1 MLYFG
6 AHICY
11 NKQIITHLF
20 TGDDMANQS
29 DCIILGGGAGGLFAC
44 AYLASHGLNVTLV
57 EKLDR
62 VGKKLMAA
70 GNGRCNISNTDMNPA
85 YYGDAEAFVSGVYT
99 AATPEDVLSFFAHLG
114 LMTAVEDGR
123 IYPRTMMASSVLDV
137 LRAACDQPNVRLL
150 TSCTAV
156 SLVPSR
162 RGGWSVELDNGEGL
176 FAPYVLSAL
185 GGSAAPHLGTDG
197 SGARLLGDLGHTVTP
212 LYPALVQLRCD
223 HGALRSLKGLRAQ
236 AELTLLIDGK
246 SAAQETGELLFA
258 DYGVSGVC
266 VFQLSGMAARALGEH
281 KSVSLSVNLL
291 PEIPQD
297 QTADWLDSRIHCLS
311 GASALQLLSG
321 VFPRLLAMAVLKEA
335 GVSPDAA
342 SVRLTAKERTA
353 LAMAICAFTFKVT
366 GTQGFKQ
373 AQVTCGGV
381 SLDDVEPR
389 TMASRL
395 YDGLY
400 IAGETLDVNGPCGG
414 YNLHFAFASALAAS
428 RAICTQLGI
437 PT

>member
-1 MLYFG
+1 
-6 AHICY
+6 
-11 NKQIITHLF
+11 
-20 TGDDMANQS
+20 MANRS
-29 DCIILGGGAGGLFAC
+29 DCIILGGGASGLFAC
-44 AYLASHGLNVTLV
+44 AYLAPRGLNITLV

-85 YYGDAEAFVSGVYT
+85 YYGDAEAFVRSVYST
-99 AATPEDVLSFFAHLG
+99 ATPEDVLGFFGNLG

-137 LRAACDQPNVRLL
+137 LRTACDQPNVRLL
-150 TSCTAV
+150 TSCSAV
-156 SLVPSR
+156 SLLPSR

-176 FAPYVLSAL
+176 FAPCVLSAL

-197 SGARLLGDLGHTVTP
+197 AGTRLMADLGHTVTP

-223 HGALRSLKGLRAQ
+223 HSALRSLKGLRAQ
-236 AELTLLIDGK
+236 AALTLIIGGK
-246 SAAQETGELLFA
+246 PAAQETGELLFA

-266 VFQLSGMAARALGEH
+266 VFQLSGMAARSLGER
-281 KSVSLSVNLL
+281 KPVSLEINLL

-297 QTADWLDSRIHCLS
+297 QTAGWLDERIHVLQS
-311 GASALQLLSG
+311 ASALQLLSG
-321 VFPRLLAMAVLKEA
+321 AFPRLLAMAILKEA
-335 GVSPDAA
+335 GISPDAA
-342 SVRLTAKERTA
+342 SVRLTAKERA
-353 LAMAICAFTFKVT
+353 SLAQAVSAFTLRVT

-373 AQVTCGGV
+373 AQVTFGGV
-381 SLDDVEPR
+381 SLHDVDPD

-400 IAGETLDVNGPCGG
+400 IAGETLDVSGPCGG

-428 RAICTQLGI
+428 RAICAQLGI
-437 PT
+437 STEI